1 LSDVAKIFSHSM
13 GGLFNLEAISF
24 VVQKLFNFMQSHL
37 SILSLSCWAAWVSK
51 AYDGEKTTSSTNV
64 AGKSGYLTCRKLK
77 LDPCLSPC
85 VSINSK
91 WFKALNIKPEILKL
105 VQDRAGYTQ
114 KISWFHTQNE
124 HLVCLNISVF
134 WLLEKAKQTTKK
146 VRLC

>member
-1 LSDVAKIFSHSM
+1 
-13 GGLFNLEAISF
+13 
-24 VVQKLFNFMQSHL
+24 
-37 SILSLSCWAAWVSK
+37 VSK

-105 VQDRAGYTQ
+105 VQKRPGNTLEAIGIGKDFLSRTQ
-114 KISWFHTQNE
+114 VAQQLREQIDKWDNMKLKSF
-124 HLVCLNISVF
+124 
-134 WLLEKAKQTTKK
+134 
-146 VRLC
+146 